1 LPREMAPRRFDA
13 LFRTLI
19 VIVCGVCGVWMV
31 ALTWRWPLMWDAQ
44 VMHYAN
50 FLIRHGFVPYRDITD
65 MNLPGSYVVEGAAMR
80 IFGGGDLAWR
90 LYDFSLLGVVTAS
103 MIVIALPYDWIAG
116 LFAGVTFALIH
127 ASEGPQ
133 NGGQRDEAMT
143 ALLLLGYALLFLSI
157 RHRKIWGML
166 GFGMA
171 LGLACSIKPTTA
183 PLAAVLL
190 GMAGWKLRKD
200 GERAATYVWVG
211 LLGLILGGAPAV
223 LFLLHYHSLGAFLEI
238 TRTVT
243 PYYATL
249 QHETVG
255 YLIQKLLPKAALT
268 LPFALL
274 VAVTNRTWKNW
285 ERSALL
291 LGVASGALSYF
302 AQRKG
307 FLYHRYMFVA
317 FLLLWMGIEL
327 LLAMRRTGWARAVGI
342 AGLALSGLI
351 FPLVYVARLRTIV
364 AVNHYSTAL
373 EHDLTQL
380 GGASLDR
387 RVQCLDLVDG
397 CFNALYHDGLVQ
409 ATGSMGDLLYFP
421 RTGAPVVASYR
432 ARFREEL
439 KRNSPAVIV
448 VSNEWF
454 NEVPSFDKL
463 AAWPEFAAYLES
475 DYRLVV
481 ERSFPDEFSDAYR
494 IYVRKNMAA
503 PRLDPGYGWQ

>member
-1 LPREMAPRRFDA
+1 
-13 LFRTLI
+13 
-19 VIVCGVCGVWMV
+19 MV
-31 ALTWRWPLMWDAQ
+31 ALTWRWPLVWDAQ

-50 FLIRHGFVPYRDITD
+50 FLIRHGFAPYRDISD
-65 MNLPGSYVVEGAAMR
+65 MNLPGSYVMEGTAMR
-80 IFGGGDLAWR
+80 IFGGGDVAWR
-90 LYDFSLLGVVTAS
+90 FYDFSLLGMMTAS

-116 LFAGVTFALIH
+116 LLAGVMFALIH

-157 RHRKIWGML
+157 RYRKIWGML
-166 GFGMA
+166 GFGLA
-171 LGLACSIKPTTA
+171 LGLASSIKPTTA

-190 GMAGWKLRKD
+190 GMAGWKLRND
-200 GERAATYVWVG
+200 GARAATYVWMG
-211 LLGLILGGAPAV
+211 LLGIILGGAPAV
-223 LFLLHYHSLGAFLEI
+223 LFLLHYHSVGAFLEI

-274 VAVTNRTWKNW
+274 AAATNRTWKNW
-285 ERSALL
+285 ERGALL
-291 LGVASGALSYF
+291 LGVAAGAFSYF

-327 LLAMRRTGWARAVGI
+327 LLAMRRTGWARAAGI
-342 AGLALSGLI
+342 AGLALGGLI
-351 FPLVYVARLRTIV
+351 FPPLYVARLRTIV

-373 EHDLTQL
+373 EHDLMQL
-380 GGASLDR
+380 GGTSLDR

-397 CFNALYHDGLVQ
+397 CLNALYHDGLVQ
-409 ATGSMGDLLYFP
+409 ATGSMGDLLYFS
-421 RTGAPVVASYR
+421 RTDGPVVASYR
-432 ARFREEL
+432 ARFWEEL
-439 KRNSPAVIV
+439 GRNPPAVIV

-454 NEVPSFDKL
+454 NEASSFDKL
-463 AAWPEFAAYLES
+463 ATWPEFAAYLES
-475 DYRLVV
+475 GYRLVV

-494 IYVRKNMAA
+494 IYVRKDMGV

>member
-1 LPREMAPRRFDA
+1 MAPRRFDP

-19 VIVCGVCGVWMV
+19 VIVCVVCGVWMV
-31 ALTWRWPLMWDAQ
+31 AQTWRWPLVWDAQ
-44 VMHYAN
+44 VMHYTN
-50 FLIRHGFVPYRDITD
+50 FLIRHGFAPYRDVKDIT
-65 MNLPGSYVVEGAAMR
+65 LPGSYVVDGAAMW
-80 IFGGGDLAWR
+80 IFGGSDLAWR
-90 LYDFSLLGVVTAS
+90 VYDFFLLGAITAS

-116 LFAGVTFALIH
+116 LFAGVMFALIH

-143 ALLLLGYALLFLSI
+143 ALLLVGYALLFLSI
-157 RHRKIWGML
+157 RYRKIWGVL

-171 LGLACSIKPTTA
+171 LGLACSIKPTIA

-190 GMAGWKLRKD
+190 GMAWWRLRKD
-200 GERAATYVWVG
+200 GARAAAYVWMGV
-211 LLGLILGGAPAV
+211 LGFILGGAPAV
-223 LFLLHYHSLGAFLEI
+223 LFLLYYHSTGAFLEI
-238 TRTVT
+238 ARTVT

-255 YLIQKLLPKAALT
+255 YLVRKLLPKAALV

-274 VAVTNRTWKNW
+274 AAMTNRSWKNW

-291 LGVASGALSYF
+291 LGVAVGALSYF

-307 FLYHRYMFVA
+307 YLYHRYIFVA

-327 LLAMRRTGWARAVGI
+327 LLAMRRTGWARAAGI
-342 AGLALSGLI
+342 AGLALGGLI
-351 FPLVYVARLRTIV
+351 FPPVYAARLRTVV
-364 AVNHYSTAL
+364 AGNHYSTAL

-387 RVQCLDLVDG
+387 RVQCLDMVDG
-397 CFNALYHDGLVQ
+397 CFNALYHNGLVQ
-409 ATGSMGDLLYFP
+409 ATGTMGDLLYFS
-421 RTGAPVVASYR
+421 RTDGPIVASYR
-432 ARFREEL
+432 ERYREEL
-439 KRNSPAVIV
+439 KRNPPAVIV
-448 VSNEWF
+448 LSNEWF
-454 NEVPSFDKL
+454 DEPPSFDKL
-463 AAWPEFAAYLES
+463 AVWPEFAAYLES

-481 ERSFPDEFSDAYR
+481 ERSFPDEFSAAYR
-494 IYVRKNMAA
+494 IYERKDMTA